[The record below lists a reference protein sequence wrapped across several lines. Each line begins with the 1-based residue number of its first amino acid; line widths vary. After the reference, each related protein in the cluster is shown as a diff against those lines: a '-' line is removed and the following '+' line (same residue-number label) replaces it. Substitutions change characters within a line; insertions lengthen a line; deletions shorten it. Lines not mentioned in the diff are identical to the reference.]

1 MATKTQ
7 STQLEIRSRETS
19 HSREVRRLRRSG
31 RVPGV
36 LYGRGRDPLV
46 FDVDERELRHAMA
59 AAGAVLELQMDGK
72 TESAVLKEAQRH
84 PVRGEVMHVDL
95 LRVDLTKT
103 IQAPV
108 TVVLVGGD
116 DAPGGKE
123 GGVLEHVTRELN
135 VEALPNEIPESIE
148 VDVSAMEVN
157 DTLTLSSVSAPSG
170 VTLLDD
176 PEETV
181 IATMTPPKLQVEGDD
196 ELETETELVGEGE
209 APAEGE
215 AAEGGDDAASGDA
228 GDDAGE

>member
-59 AAGAVLELQMDGK
+59 AAGAVLELQMDGS
-72 TESAVLKEAQRH
+72 TESAVVKEAQRH

-95 LRVDLTKT
+95 LRVDLNKP

-108 TVVLVGGD
+108 TVVLVGAE
-116 DAPGGKE
+116 DAPGAKE
-123 GGVLEHVTRELN
+123 GGVLEHVTREVN
-135 VEALPNEIPESIE
+135 VEALPNEMPDTIE
-148 VDVSAMEVN
+148 VDVSGMDIN
-157 DTLTLSSVSAPSG
+157 DTLTLASVPAPSG
-170 VTLLDD
+170 ATFLDEA
-176 PEETV
+176 EETV
-181 IATMTPPKLQVEGDD
+181 IATLTPPRLRVEGDD
-196 ELETETELVGEGE
+196 ELETETEVVGEGGDE
-209 APAEGE
+209 PAMESAE
-215 AAEGGDDAASGDA
+215 TASEGGDDAGDGGDA
-228 GDDAGE
+228 E